1 VTNGYPLNGGTLKTW
16 HFCEEALRSH
26 LIVSIGENDAVG
38 KIRRWLVQ
46 FFGQGH
52 PMPFV
57 LNVAGPRESKAVGIQ
72 ESTRR
77 LLIEVLQDMIAGKH
91 ADVD

>member
-1 VTNGYPLNGGTLKTW
+1 
-16 HFCEEALRSH
+16 
-26 LIVSIGENDAVG
+26 
-38 KIRRWLVQ
+38 VQ
-46 FFGQGH
+46 FFGQEH

-77 LLIEVLQDMIAGKH
+77 LLIEALQDIIAGKH
-91 ADVD
+91 AYVD

>member
-1 VTNGYPLNGGTLKTW
+1 LNGGTLKTW

-38 KIRRWLVQ
+38 KVRSWLSQ
-46 FFGQGH
+46 FFGYDH
-52 PMPFV
+52 PIPFV

-77 LLIEVLQDMIAGKH
+77 LLINALQDMIDDEH
-91 ADVD
+91 VDVD